1 MRTRIQRNI
10 LTGLLTVVPLA
21 VTWFVF
27 DFILSL
33 LARFGSPVARWLAH
47 LFDTSEGTWA
57 AWLLDPWFQ
66 WSLAILLTVCGLW
79 LLGLFTTF
87 VVGQRIVGLIDQT
100 LERMPV
106 VKQVYGGTRRLI
118 DALQV
123 KPDQTSQRVVLI
135 DFPLE
140 GTKVVGLLTKTMR
153 DKATGEELAV
163 VYVPTTPN
171 PTSGYLEILP
181 MSRVVA
187 TDFTF
192 DEAMSFIITG
202 GAVGPEEIAF
212 YGDGSGPPGNGG
224 RAAAAS
230 PPSPRAAF
238 PRGGALHR
246 PKSRP
251 PA

>member
-33 LARFGSPVARWLAH
+33 LARFGTPVAQRLAR
-47 LFDTSEGTWA
+47 LFDTAEGAWA

-66 WSLAILLTVCGLW
+66 WTLAIVLTVFGLW

-87 VVGQRIVGLIDQT
+87 VIGQRVVGLIDRT

-123 KPDQTSQRVVLI
+123 KPDQSSQRVVLI

-140 GTKVVGLLTKTMR
+140 GTKVLGLLTKTMR
-153 DKATGEELAV
+153 DRTTGEELAT

-171 PTSGYLEILP
+171 PTSGYLEIVP
-181 MSRVVA
+181 MSRVIA

-212 YGDGSGPPGNGG
+212 FGDGDGDGDGPPRPAPAARPALARSGG
-224 RAAAAS
+224 KR
-230 PPSPRAAF
+230 
-238 PRGGALHR
+238 R
-246 PKSRP
+246 PRP

>member
-33 LARFGSPVARWLAH
+33 LARFGSPVAQWLAH
-47 LFDTSEGTWA
+47 LFDTTEGTWA

-66 WSLAILLTVCGLW
+66 WTLAILLTIGGLW

-87 VVGQRIVGLIDQT
+87 VVGQRVVGLIDRT

-123 KPDQTSQRVVLI
+123 KPDQENQRVVLI

-140 GTKVVGLLTKTMR
+140 GTKVLGLLTKTMR
-153 DKATGEELAV
+153 DKATGEELAA

-171 PTSGYLEILP
+171 PTSGYLEIVP
-181 MSRVVA
+181 MSRVIA

-212 YGDGSGPPGNGG
+212 FGDAGASGNGNG
-224 RAAAAS
+224 DRTAHA
-230 PPSPRAAF
+230 PRAAF
-238 PRGGALHR
+238 PRGGMTHR
-246 PKSRP
+246 PKPRP

>member
-33 LARFGSPVARWLAH
+33 LARFGAPMAQRLAH
-47 LFDTSEGTWA
+47 LFDTTEGTWA

-66 WSLAILLTVCGLW
+66 WTLAIVLTVFGLW

-87 VVGQRIVGLIDQT
+87 VVGQRVVGLIDRT

-123 KPDQTSQRVVLI
+123 KPDQSSQRVVLI

-140 GTKVVGLLTKTMR
+140 GTKVLGLLTKTMR
-153 DKATGEELAV
+153 DKTTGEELAT

-171 PTSGYLEILP
+171 PTSGYLEIVP
-181 MSRVVA
+181 MSRVIA

-212 YGDGSGPPGNGG
+212 FGDGDGDGDGPPRPAPAARPALARSGG
-224 RAAAAS
+224 KR
-230 PPSPRAAF
+230 
-238 PRGGALHR
+238 R
-246 PKSRP
+246 PRP